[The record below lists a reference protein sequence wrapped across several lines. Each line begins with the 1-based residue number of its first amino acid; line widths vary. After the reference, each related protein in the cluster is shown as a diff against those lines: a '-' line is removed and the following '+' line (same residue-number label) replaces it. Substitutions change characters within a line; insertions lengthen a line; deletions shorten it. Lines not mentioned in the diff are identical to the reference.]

1 MLILIKHRYRQS
13 RQWLDQRCGFTLIEI
28 LMVVII
34 IGTLV
39 AMVVPR
45 LSGRSEQAKIAA
57 GKADVTVNIP
67 TALKLYELDNG
78 FFPTTEQGL
87 GALLKKPTTEPIP
100 RQNWNGPYLER
111 LPTDP
116 WGKPYK
122 YQSPGTHRTHD
133 YDLWSAGKNTKEDK
147 TDDDIVNW

>member
-1 MLILIKHRYRQS
+1 MRILKFREELSIKS
-13 RQWLDQRCGFTLIEI
+13 KGFTLIEI
-28 LMVVII
+28 LLVVII

-45 LSGRSEQAKIAA
+45 LGGRSEQARVAA
-57 GKADVTVNIP
+57 AKVDITVNIP

-87 GALLKKPTTEPIP
+87 AALFKKPAVEPNP
-100 RQNWNGPYLER
+100 QNWNGPYLER

-116 WGKPYK
+116 WGKPYQ
-122 YQSPGTHRTHD
+122 YHSPGTHRPHD

-147 TDDDIVNW
+147 TDDDITNW